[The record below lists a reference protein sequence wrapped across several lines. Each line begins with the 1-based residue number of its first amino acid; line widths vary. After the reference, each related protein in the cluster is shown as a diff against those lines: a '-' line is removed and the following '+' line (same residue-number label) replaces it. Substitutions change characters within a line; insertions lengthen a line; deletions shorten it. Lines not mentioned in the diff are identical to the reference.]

1 MASPDKSHSPTGAIL
16 VSEDPGADN
25 VAILRHQRL
34 QVLEEEGRLG
44 LLSLP
49 PPKTTGVP
57 GTQKAS
63 HCKEM
68 AGITTCSKRHTGR
81 REGGENCPQI
91 VGYREK
97 PHKSSH
103 PLSNSTQDTF
113 KVSQAPHLHPASII
127 YLLHH
132 CQRH

>member
-25 VAILRHQRL
+25 LAILRHQRL

-57 GTQKAS
+57 EHKRPATAKRWLGLLHVPRDTQ
-63 HCKEM
+63 
-68 AGITTCSKRHTGR
+68 
-81 REGGENCPQI
+81 GGEKE
-91 VGYREK
+91 GRTA
-97 PHKSSH
+97 
-103 PLSNSTQDTF
+103 L
-113 KVSQAPHLHPASII
+113 
-127 YLLHH
+127 
-132 CQRH
+132 R